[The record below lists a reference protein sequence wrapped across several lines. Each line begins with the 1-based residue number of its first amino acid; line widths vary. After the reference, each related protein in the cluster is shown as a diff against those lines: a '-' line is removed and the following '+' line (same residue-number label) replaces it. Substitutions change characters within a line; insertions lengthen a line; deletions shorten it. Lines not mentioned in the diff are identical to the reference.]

1 MRRPDV
7 RMDDA
12 RTARLATR
20 RFTRDRR
27 AWYGPQ
33 PSNFFETVRDQIG
46 WLGPTI
52 VTNLARMNLPTRV
65 QKLAMLPTA
74 AGGGPDAGRA
84 FEGMPSSIR
93 QRGEMGNAES
103 RALPENWGDVQFSV
117 LPEGD
122 RTFPNSVPSRQGT
135 AGLGAPK
142 NGPVGA
148 ACLIE
153 WLIDQSDKP
162 QFSSS
167 MVAVAKQRK
176 PRFPDSGKLPTL
188 GQIIRD
194 ARGDQQII
202 RRATRQALRA
212 WFRQS
217 EPLNI
222 ARREY
227 RSRGPHR
234 LRPTHGITGQT
245 SAHHLVHLLSRLGN
259 RVGLVSPDRRA

>member
-1 MRRPDV
+1 MCRSSPCCRRRHEGGRTQAEHSRECRV
-7 RMDDA
+7 RYGSEA
-12 RTARLATR
+12 RWKCRISC
-20 RFTRDRR
+20 
-27 AWYGPQ
+27 
-33 PSNFFETVRDQIG
+33 PSRK
-46 WLGPTI
+46 LGRCPI
-52 VTNLARMNLPTRV
+52 QCL
-65 QKLAMLPTA
+65 
-74 AGGGPDAGRA
+74 AGRRSDFPEFRA
-84 FEGMPSSIR
+84 KPA
-93 QRGEMGNAES
+93 GNCRS
-103 RALPENWGDVQFSV
+103 GR
-117 LPEGD
+117 
-122 RTFPNSVPSRQGT
+122 
-135 AGLGAPK
+135 PK

-153 WLIDQSDKP
+153 WLINQSDKP